1 MGLRERSSGQ
11 REILES
17 KKEIVFPILFCYLFP
32 LLGFEL
38 GYQVLGKTKYV
49 KSWLFSAFIMGV
61 IGSELETL
69 EVIFCSSLE

>member
-49 KSWLFSAFIMGV
+49 KS
-61 IGSELETL
+61 
-69 EVIFCSSLE
+69 